1 MVCCFMLLLKLLNLQ
16 SSYDIIL
23 VMRINYGHTKPP
35 ARIQPYNRR
44 LDFLYRETGV
54 LLLINKEQF
63 TSVFAVL
70 LLTNSSRLYWLQ
82 LSLQMRL
89 SRTLLNS

>member
-1 MVCCFMLLLKLLNLQ
+1 MVCCCMLLLKLLNLQ
-16 SSYDIIL
+16 SSYDIL

-54 LLLINKEQF
+54 LLLINKEQSS
-63 TSVFAVL
+63 SVFAVL

-82 LSLQMRL
+82 LSLQMCL